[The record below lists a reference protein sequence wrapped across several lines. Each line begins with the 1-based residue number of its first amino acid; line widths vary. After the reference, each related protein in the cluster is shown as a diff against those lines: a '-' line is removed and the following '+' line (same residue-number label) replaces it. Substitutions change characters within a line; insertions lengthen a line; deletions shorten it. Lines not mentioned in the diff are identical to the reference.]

1 MDNKDRIIQ
10 EVARELG
17 CTQREVLEVVS
28 SQTWLARKAI
38 QQKEA
43 TSVYLRQ
50 VGTFMSR
57 PVRER
62 MIALHKAQKLNK
74 KDKPTGEGEPLR
86 FNMTP

>member
-1 MDNKDRIIQ
+1 MDNQGKIIQ

-17 CTQREVLEVVS
+17 CTQKQVLEVVS
-28 SQTWLARKAI
+28 SQTALARKAI
-38 QQKEA
+38 QNKEA

-62 MIALHKAQKLNK
+62 MTTLHKAQKLNK
-74 KDKPTGEGEPLR
+74 VTTEVVEAEPLR
-86 FNMTP
+86 FD